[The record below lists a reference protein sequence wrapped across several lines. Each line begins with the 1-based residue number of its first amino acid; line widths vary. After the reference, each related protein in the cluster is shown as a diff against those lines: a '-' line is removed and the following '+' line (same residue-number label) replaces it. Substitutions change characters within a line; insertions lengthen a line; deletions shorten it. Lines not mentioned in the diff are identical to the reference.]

1 MNRDAQAIHVTQ
13 QSLFD
18 DPVSK
23 LFDAMDALKGEEV
36 MLREMEKDYPQELK
50 ALIDS
55 KKDLEAQIK
64 QEKEA
69 FLTRLQEDNT
79 YKLTRTRKS
88 ELQIEV
94 DDLKSKIKYEAINQS
109 KNGTLDLVILIQ
121 GNPVK
126 LQTES
131 AINVFIDGKEI

>member
-1 MNRDAQAIHVTQ
+1 MNRDAQAIHATQ

-23 LFDAMDALKGEEV
+23 LYDAMDALKGEEV
-36 MLREMEKDYPQELK
+36 MLREMEKDYPQELQT
-50 ALIDS
+50 LIDS

-64 QEKEA
+64 QEKDT
-69 FLTRLQEDNT
+69 FLTRLQKDDT
-79 YKLTRTRKS
+79 YKLARTRKA

-109 KNGTLDLVILIQ
+109 KNGALDLLIIVQ
-121 GNPVK
+121 GTPVK